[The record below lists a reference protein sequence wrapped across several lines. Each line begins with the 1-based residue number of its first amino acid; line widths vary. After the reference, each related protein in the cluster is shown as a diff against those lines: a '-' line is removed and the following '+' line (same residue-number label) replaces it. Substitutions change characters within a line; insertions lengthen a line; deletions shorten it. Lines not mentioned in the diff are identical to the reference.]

1 MLLKPDWKAMS
12 EKVILCIDDESIVLD
27 SLKEQIQ
34 QGFKG
39 DYIVETAE
47 SGDEALEI
55 LDELIGEG
63 KEIQIV
69 IADFIMPGMKGD
81 ALLSKIHSQKPAA
94 KKILLTGQAS
104 IEGVSNAV
112 NNANL
117 YRFISKPW
125 EKDDLILTL
134 REAVKSF
141 EQEETIV
148 RQNEELIELN
158 ASLEKKVEERTLQL
172 KDLNATKDKFF
183 SIIAHDLKN
192 PFNTLMGFTEL
203 LLDNLDDYTK
213 DKLREFIGI
222 LHDTSKQSYALLE
235 NLLEWSRSQTGRIQ
249 LKKEILSIHDIAEDN
264 INLLMNQAAKKRIQL
279 GNDIIPSERVYAD
292 ANMIRTVIRNLISN
306 AIKYT
311 RENGKI
317 TLSSKKIENM
327 LEVYIK
333 DTGLGIKPE
342 NKEKL
347 FRIDQNYTTRGTADE
362 GGTGLGLILCR
373 EFINKNGGEIRVE
386 SVYGEGSTFIF
397 SLPVAEK
404 S

>member
-1 MLLKPDWKAMS
+1 MA

-27 SLKEQIQ
+27 SLK
-34 QGFKG
+34 
-39 DYIVETAE
+39 AE

-81 ALLSKIHSQKPAA
+81 ALLSKIHGQKPAA

-141 EQEETIV
+141 EQDETIL
-148 RQNEELIELN
+148 RQNEELLELN

-172 KDLNATKDKFF
+172 KDMNATKDKFF

-203 LLDNLDDYTK
+203 LLDNLDDYTQ

-222 LHDTSKQSYALLE
+222 LHETSKQSYALLE

-249 LKKEILSIHDIAEDN
+249 LNKENLNIYEIAEDN
-264 INLLMNQAAKKRIQL
+264 ISLLLNQAAKKRIKL
-279 GNDIIPSERVYAD
+279 ENEIDLSVVVFAD

-311 RENGKI
+311 RENGSI
-317 TLSSKKIENM
+317 TISSRKNNNKHEIS
-327 LEVYIK
+327 VK

-347 FRIDQNYTTRGTADE
+347 FRIDLNYTTRGTADE

-373 EFINKNGGEIRVE
+373 EFINKNGGDIWVE
-386 SVYGEGSTFIF
+386 SVYGEGSTFSF
-397 SLPVAEK
+397 SLPLENG